1 MMRELRI
8 LGLLLAAGLAPLG
21 AQRSVPSRDEIA
33 AVERVIDQKL
43 HQFSPDAPLDVLGL
57 AHGVYLE
64 GYGAVFTAEVN
75 LLVTPGITPFR
86 PQIPKE
92 DVERVRETKVK
103 RLPAVK
109 VLMQEMLVSSAS
121 SLDRVQPEERVALGV
136 TLFYN
141 RWENSAG
148 LPHQIVMDARKRE
161 LVDVAASRVPRGDLT
176 RIIRVRED

>member
-1 MMRELRI
+1 MRELRI
-8 LGLLLAAGLAPLG
+8 LGLLLAIALSPLG
-21 AQRSVPSRDEIA
+21 AQRSFPSRDEIA
-33 AVERVIDQKL
+33 AVERSIDQKL
-43 HQFSPDAPLDVLGL
+43 QRFAPGAPMDVLGL

-92 DVERVRETKVK
+92 DVERIREAKVK

-109 VLMQEMLVSSAS
+109 ALMQEMLISSAS
-121 SLDRVQPEERVALGV
+121 SLDRVQPEERVALG
-136 TLFYN
+136 LAIFYN
-141 RWENSAG
+141 KWENSAG
-148 LPHQIVMDARKRE
+148 LPRQIVMDGRKRE
-161 LVDVAASRVPRGDLT
+161 LVDVAANRVPRGELA